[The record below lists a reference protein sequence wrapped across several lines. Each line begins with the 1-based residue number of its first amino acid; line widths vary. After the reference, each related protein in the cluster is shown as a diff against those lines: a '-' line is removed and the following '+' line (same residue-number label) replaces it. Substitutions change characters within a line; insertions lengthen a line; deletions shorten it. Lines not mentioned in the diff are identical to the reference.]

1 MRGIIALAFLLL
13 TLLPSSSYAAN
24 CSFANPTACG
34 SPGMNNVAIGG
45 TATIGGALTV
55 NGNATFTNGFS
66 FSGALNATGGGT
78 LSGAYVNTFT
88 GSGTAISPSTD
99 THWSWTYT
107 GTDPTGEARPATFTS
122 NANYTGGSN
131 NNVTLGIDSEL
142 LTIVGT
148 AGFGSSTYNPQ
159 GTGGGEHQ
167 SALYGH
173 SKLQTAPP
181 MFGCTINVDCP
192 GTTFATNGVNG
203 FADNVSTGE
212 LFSARSF
219 QAHSPTTSKSFT
231 VNGYQA
237 GFGGTVDMWSVM
249 SSDDARSGIDVAQA
263 VGIVVGAN
271 TPYENNGFGAANPIA
286 AVHARCGNRTD
297 SATGW
302 VSGNTLYLA
311 TAPTVAL
318 QIGPGNVVTGTGGFV
333 SAHLMSATTS
343 APVAGVTPGGFFAY
357 TIDGSPQTVG
367 SQGSPITFTFTE
379 TCIPLVVNNFSTGGL
394 ATIGFIA
401 PGNGSTN
408 SITAS
413 IDQGVDSTAPL
424 GNYLDFKVNGAI
436 SAYVYSAGGS
446 RPAGMAIGFTS
457 PPGSLPLDALWVSGS
472 AQADVLRLNASGSTS
487 LTTTGNVGI
496 GVGRVG
502 VGTRLL
508 IQGPDTGATNA
519 LAIQDS
525 GASTIFR
532 IQDNGLV
539 VVTGG
544 LNTNTITATAV
555 APTVGGGQV
564 GYGGTTA
571 AASNCGSLASST
583 GCLVINVAGTTRYVP
598 FY

>member
-1 MRGIIALAFLLL
+1 
-13 TLLPSSSYAAN
+13 
-24 CSFANPTACG
+24 
-34 SPGMNNVAIGG
+34 MNNVAIGG

-78 LSGAYVNTFT
+78 LSGAYNNTFT
-88 GSGTAISPSTD
+88 GSGTAVPPSTD

-107 GTDPTGEARPATFTS
+107 GSDPQGEARPVQMTAI
-122 NANYTGGSN
+122 ANYLNGSS

-142 LTIVGT
+142 QTVVGT
-148 AGFGSSTYNPQ
+148 YGFGSSTYNPQ
-159 GTGGGEHQ
+159 GAGGGEHQ

-173 SKLQTAPP
+173 SQLKTAPA
-181 MFGCTINVDCP
+181 MFGCTISVSCP
-192 GTTFATNGVNG
+192 GTTFTVNGVNA
-203 FADNVSTGE
+203 FADNISTGE

-219 QAHSPTTSKSFT
+219 LAHSPTTAKSFT
-231 VNGYQA
+231 VNGYSA
-237 GFGGTVDMWSVM
+237 GFGGTVDMWSVL
-249 SSDDARSGIDVAQA
+249 SSDDARSGIDVSQA
-263 VGIVVGAN
+263 VGVIVAAN
-271 TPYENNGFGAANPIA
+271 TPYENSGFGVANPVA

-311 TAPTVAL
+311 TAPSVAL
-318 QIGPGNVVTGTGGFV
+318 QIGPGNVITGTGGFV
-333 SAHLMSATTS
+333 SAHLMSATSS
-343 APVAGVTPGGFFAY
+343 APVAGVTPGGFMAY

-379 TCIPLVVNNFSTGGL
+379 TCIPFMVNNFSAGGL

-401 PGNGSTN
+401 GTGLTN
-408 SITAS
+408 TILAS

-424 GNYLDFKVNGAI
+424 GNYLDFQVNGAV
-436 SAYVYSAGGS
+436 SAYVYSHGGS

-457 PPGSLPLDALWVSGS
+457 PPGTQPIDALWVSGS
-472 AQADVLRLNASGSTS
+472 AQADELILNKVGSVS
-487 LTTTGNVGI
+487 MTTTGNVGI

-502 VGTRLL
+502 VGTRLI

-519 LAIQDS
+519 FLIQDS
-525 GASTIFR
+525 GASTVFR

-539 VVTGG
+539 VVSGG
-544 LNTNTITATAV
+544 LNTNTITATAA

-571 AASNCGSLASST
+571 AASNCGSLASSV
-583 GCLVINVAGTTRYVP
+583 GCLVINVGGTTRYVP
-598 FY
+598 YY